1 VSVRV
6 QIFRFAT
13 VVSRK
18 FHLCDS
24 IASGSDSQSVGR
36 IGAAEGSTRRLTV
49 VPDSQSRR
57 CAEGELVWASSD
69 GGHRKLGFDQARYCT
84 MIKDVLYAVFG
95 PGVERE
101 GSMVARAA
109 FVTLETASEEVSMN
123 VWR

>member
-69 GGHRKLGFDQARYCT
+69 GYCT